1 MRSNLELCR
10 NLWWCW
16 APFLALF
23 LIRQPNSDVL
33 WFSFQ
38 LKLKFKF
45 NAVKD
50 FGFGGLRPQTPAFY
64 FLLQRTTPPDP
75 CIIFVTP
82 GDFDPR
88 LLFLT
93 SRDYA
98 HRPMPS
104 LLYSG
109 GLRPQTSILYF
120 GGLRLQT
127 PALYSLLRRTTTA
140 DPAYYSLLRE
150 TTPPDPYLLVF
161 TLGEG
166 GLRPNTPAFYSLLRG
181 TTPPD
186 FYL

>member
-50 FGFGGLRPQTPAFY
+50 FGFGGLR
-64 FLLQRTTPPDP
+64 
-75 CIIFVTP
+75 
-82 GDFDPR
+82 
-88 LLFLT
+88 
-93 SRDYA
+93 
-98 HRPMPS
+98 H
-104 LLYSG
+104 
-109 GLRPQTSILYF
+109 
-120 GGLRLQT
+120 QT
-127 PALYSLLRRTTTA
+127 PALYSLLRGTSPPDFYFLLRGTTPTDPCLLFFIPGDYA
-140 DPAYYSLLRE
+140 PRLLFSISGDYAPRPLPYILYFGGLRPQTPAYYSLLRE